1 MPLPRFERLDPD
13 KRSLLLSIAADEFA
27 TKGYETASLNDILAA
42 AGLGKSSYYNY
53 FADKEDLYATVIED
67 AFARVVDRVPPPDLG
82 ALDAASFWPA
92 LEAFTSAMTAAVAHT
107 PGFVNLFRPLHAM
120 SRRPTPRFQ
129 PIVARMRENYRLG
142 IEAGRAIG
150 CVRDDLDIDLLISI
164 LQAAD
169 AALDDHLL
177 KQWRVDPQQMRAHGR
192 LAFDTIRRL
201 LEPRPPRPE
210 PLRLVKPRHL
220 KAVRSPAENH

>member
-1 MPLPRFERLDPD
+1 MPLPRFERLDPE
-13 KRSLLLSIAADEFA
+13 KRSQLLSVAADEFA

-67 AFARVVDRVPPPDLG
+67 AFARVVAQIPPPDLG
-82 ALDAASFWPA
+82 ALDASSFWPA
-92 LEAFTSAMTAAVAHT
+92 LESYTAAMTAVVART
-107 PGFVNLFRPLHAM
+107 PGFVNLFRPLHSM

-129 PIVARMRENYRLG
+129 PIVARMREHYRLG

-150 CVRDDLDIDLLISI
+150 CVRDDLDLDLLISI

-169 AALDDHLL
+169 AALDEHLL
-177 KQWRVDPQQMRAHGR
+177 KQWRVDPQAMRAHGR
-192 LAFDTIRRL
+192 LAFDTLRRL
-201 LEPRPPRPE
+201 LEPRPSRPG
-210 PLRLVKPRHL
+210 PLRVVRTDHL
-220 KAVRSPAENH
+220 KAVTSPAENG